1 MAFSANKYNNK
12 NNLFTF
18 KTPIDFEYTTLDV
31 LFNENGNPID
41 KVYPVKAMFLN
52 RKSMYGTHPVI
63 VTDRE
68 LVDLPKHLLDTVKD
82 MIADEECVD
91 AINNGKVGFQIYQY
105 IDSKYK
111 KTCYS
116 VTWVDIN

>member
-1 MAFSANKYNNK
+1 MAFSANKYNK
-12 NNLFTF
+12 QNNIFTF
-18 KTPIDFEYTTLDV
+18 KTPVDFEYTTLDV
-31 LFNENGNPID
+31 LFNDNSQSY
-41 KVYPVKAMFLN
+41 VYPVKSLFLN
-52 RKSMYGTHPVI
+52 KKSRYGTHPVVI
-63 VTDRE
+63 TDHE

-82 MIADEECVD
+82 MIADDECVS

>member
-1 MAFSANKYNNK
+1 MAFSASKYNNK

-18 KTPIDFEYTTLDV
+18 HTPVDFEYTTLDV
-31 LFNENGNPID
+31 LFSDNAQDTI
-41 KVYPVKAMFLN
+41 YPVKAMFLN
-52 RKSMYGTHPVI
+52 KKSMYGTHPVI
-63 VTDRE
+63 VTDKA
-68 LVDLPKHLLDTVKD
+68 LVDLPKHMLDTVKD
-82 MIADEECVD
+82 MMGDEEAVD

-116 VTWVDIN
+116 VTWVDVN